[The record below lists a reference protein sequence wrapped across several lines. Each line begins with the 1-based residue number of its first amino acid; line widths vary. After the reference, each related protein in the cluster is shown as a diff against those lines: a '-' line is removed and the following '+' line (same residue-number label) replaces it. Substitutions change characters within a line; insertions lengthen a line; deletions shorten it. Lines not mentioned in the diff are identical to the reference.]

1 MRRPLPHRARAAAFG
16 LASAFALLGS
26 LIPSAAAAADGRG
39 ADRTGATT
47 TIVVSPHGAPP
58 HDTSSHGAG
67 AAPTPKGDHRV
78 GTLSAAQDLARRL
91 ADRHDVVVVLE
102 GGTHEMRSPLRFTA
116 ADGGR
121 NGHTVT
127 WTSAPGQR
135 AVLSG
140 GSAVSGWSR
149 HDAAKNIWVAPVP
162 RGTQSRQLYVDGKV
176 APRTSLRLA
185 ADKHD
190 RGHLEFTERGITLK
204 DPALSHLNSLP
215 NQSDL
220 EIESVGSFTDRISPV
235 KAIRGNEIL
244 MQQPAWDNNT
254 FGYDTLTAPYARGAL
269 YLNNS
274 YAFLNSAGQWYLD
287 SSRGLLYYRAAAGAT
302 MHGLDVRLPR
312 LQSLVQVAGTYDR
325 PVANLAFRNLQ
336 FSDTT
341 WLDPSSP
348 QGYVDQ
354 QSGAH
359 VVGTYA
365 RPADALSS
373 CQDGCPKFEATRNE
387 WHQIPAAVQVSAAR
401 DVSFTGNSFT
411 RLGDVGLGL
420 GMDPNAHAS
429 GVGYGAADITVHR
442 NSFTESAASAIV
454 VGGVQPDAHHPRD
467 SRMVNHD
474 VSIVDNTITGI
485 SQDYKDNAAILSTYT
500 TRATIAHNSI
510 SDVPYDGIDIG
521 WGWGIND
528 PGGNGYYREAGLYE
542 YQPIYTTPTTFR
554 DNVVSH
560 NLIHDTKQVMND
572 GGSVYTLS
580 ASPGTVIERNYIY
593 DNKATLGV
601 LIDQG
606 TRHVVMRDNVVIGAS
621 RWVYVNADAE
631 DPDTFNT
638 KDNLIT
644 GNWWDVGPARNP
656 EGPGYDNQL
665 VDNVQVADGV
675 WPAEARSVMQEAGAH
690 R

>member
-1 MRRPLPHRARAAAFG
+1 MRMRRSLPYRARAAALG
-16 LASAFALLGS
+16 LASALSLLGS
-26 LIPSAAAAADGRG
+26 LISSSAAEAADERG
-39 ADRTGATT
+39 ADDARAPV
-47 TIVVSPHGAPP
+47 TIVVSPDGTPPHGA
-58 HDTSSHGAG
+58 DV
-67 AAPTPKGDHRV
+67 APAPKGDHRV

-91 ADRHDVVVVLE
+91 AGRHDVVVMLG
-102 GGTHEMRSPLRFTA
+102 GGTYDLRSPLRFTS

-149 HDAAKNIWVAPVP
+149 HDAAKNIWVARVP
-162 RGTQSRQLYVDGKV
+162 RGTQSRQLYVNGKL
-176 APRTSLRLA
+176 APRTGLRLA

-190 RGHLEFTERGITLK
+190 RGDLVFTERGITLK
-204 DPALSHLNSLP
+204 DPALGYLSGLP

-220 EIESVGSFTDRISPV
+220 EIESVGSFTDRYSPV
-235 KAIRGNEIL
+235 EAIRGNEIL

-274 YAFLNSAGQWYLD
+274 YAFLNSTGQWYLD
-287 SSRGLLYYRAAAGAT
+287 SSRGLLYYRTAAGAT
-302 MHGLDVRLPR
+302 MLGLDVRLPR
-312 LQSLVQVAGTYDR
+312 LESLVQVAGTYDR
-325 PVANLAFRNLQ
+325 PVTNLSFRNLQ

-359 VVGTYA
+359 AVGTYA

-373 CQDGCPKFEATRNE
+373 CQDGCPQFEATRNE

-401 DVSFTGNSFT
+401 DVSFTGNTFT

-429 GVGYGAADITVHR
+429 GVGYGAAEITVHR
-442 NSFTESAASAIV
+442 NGFTESAASAIV

-467 SRMVNHD
+467 GRMVNHD
-474 VSIVDNTITGI
+474 ISIVDNTVTGV

-528 PGGNGYYREAGLYE
+528 PGGNAYYREAGLYE
-542 YQPIYTTPTTFR
+542 YQPIHTTPTTFR

-580 ASPGTVIERNYIY
+580 ASPGTVIERNYIH

-606 TRHVVMRDNVVIGAS
+606 TRYVVMRDNVVVGAS
-621 RWVYVNADAE
+621 RWVYVNSDAE
-631 DPDTFNT
+631 NPDTFNT

-656 EGPGYDNQL
+656 EGPGYNNRL
-665 VDNVQVADGV
+665 LDNVQVTDGV
-675 WPAEARSVMQEAGAH
+675 WPAGARRVMQEAGA
-690 R
+690 RR